1 MKRRW
6 LFLRAIAAGF
16 VFTMPVW
23 ASAPISGDAAQYAT
37 FDGTNPV
44 ILDRKTHLKWT
55 RKPGP
60 QSTFTDAKCA
70 SGRLPSLKELLTIF
84 DEEPFPQYIKT
95 AYEDRFI
102 DERAFGPE
110 GGDSE
115 RTPAGPF
122 WTSSFANAGKTS
134 VWTVDFKTGQ
144 VESTSASAQGWTRCV
159 DTY

>member
-1 MKRRW
+1 MRRPW
-6 LFLRAIAAGF
+6 LVLRAIAAGF

-37 FDGTNPV
+37 FDGSSTV

-55 RKPGP
+55 RHTGA
-60 QSTFTDAKCA
+60 QSSFTDVKCT

-110 GGDSE
+110 GGDNE

-122 WTSSFANAGKTS
+122 WTSSFANTGKTS
-134 VWTVDFKTGQ
+134 VWTVDFKTGLI
-144 VESTSASAQGWTRCV
+144 ESTPISAPGWTRCV